1 MPALPTIRLH
11 PGKLSERAQMTEP
24 YYLPATEL
32 AKKIRT
38 KEYGPVEVMEVYLD
52 RVEKVNPALN
62 AITHLDAD
70 RARLLAREAERKIEH
85 GSQVG
90 PLHGVPI
97 TIKSSIEVAGLRCEC
112 GTKLRE
118 GVVAE
123 RTAPLVVRLQQAGAI
138 VIGSTNAPEF
148 LMAYESDNFLYG
160 RTNNPWNL
168 DYTAGGSSGGEAA
181 AIASGCS
188 AGGMGSDGG
197 GSVRVPAH
205 FSGICGLKPTPG
217 LIPRTGHWP
226 ACLGP
231 SAFLGLIGPMART
244 VEDVRLLLEISSG
257 AEYHDPSAA
266 PVVLERPDES
276 EVLGT
281 RVGWFEDY
289 GNYPVTAETRQ
300 AVRTAAQAL
309 TDQGLPVTPMEL
321 QGMESARDLWWT
333 MFGVVAA
340 TLLKPLIE
348 GREGDLH
355 PITQGLMAAHEEESA
370 TTYQQFL
377 GAWVDRDR
385 LRSKLLGQMQ
395 HHRVL
400 VCPVSSI
407 PAFRH
412 GERSWTIDGEAFRYP
427 QPFVYSQIFNLL
439 GNPAAVVPVGQSP
452 DGLPIGVQIVG
463 RPFEDELVLSV
474 AAKIEQ
480 ALGGWRAPPEL

>member
-1 MPALPTIRLH
+1 
-11 PGKLSERAQMTEP
+11 MTEL
-24 YYLPATEL
+24 YYLPAAEL
-32 AKKIRT
+32 ARKIRT
-38 KEYGPVEVMEVYLD
+38 KECSPVEVMEAHLD

-62 AITHLDAD
+62 AITHLDAE
-70 RARLLAREAERKIEH
+70 RARRSAQQAERGRDRGAE
-85 GSQVG
+85 VG

-97 TIKSSIEVAGLRCEC
+97 TIKSSIEVEGLRCEC
-112 GTKLRE
+112 GTKLRQ

-123 RTAPLVVRLQQAGAI
+123 RTAPLVTRLQQAGAI
-138 VIGSTNAPEF
+138 VIGTTNAPEF

-217 LIPRTGHWP
+217 LLPRTGHWP

-231 SAFLGLIGPMART
+231 SAFLGLVGPMART

-257 AEYHDPSAA
+257 VEYHDPSAA
-266 PVVLERPDES
+266 PVMLERPDES

-281 RVGWFEDY
+281 TVGWFEDY

-300 AVRTAAQAL
+300 AVRRAAGAL
-309 TDQGLPVTPMEL
+309 TGQGLRVEQIEL

-340 TLLKPLIE
+340 TLLQPLVK
-348 GREGDLH
+348 GREDDLH
-355 PITQGLMAAHEEESA
+355 PITKDLMAARDEESA
-370 TTYQQFL
+370 TTYEQFL

-395 HHRVL
+395 RHRVL
-400 VCPVSSI
+400 LCPVSSI

-412 GERSWTIDGEAFRYP
+412 GERSWTIDGESVQYP

-452 DGLPIGVQIVG
+452 HGLPIAVQIVG

-480 ALGGWRAPPEL
+480 ALGGWKAPPEL

>member
-1 MPALPTIRLH
+1 MPEL
-11 PGKLSERAQMTEP
+11 
-24 YYLPATEL
+24 YYLPAVEL
-32 AKKIRT
+32 ARKIRA
-38 KEYGPVEVMEVYLD
+38 KECSAVEVMEAHLG
-52 RVEKVNPALN
+52 RVEKMNPVLN

-70 RARLLAREAERKIEH
+70 RARLGAQEAQQELDRRAPT
-85 GSQVG
+85 G

-97 TIKSSIEVAGLRCEC
+97 TIKGSIEVEGFRCEC

-123 RTAPLVVRLQQAGAI
+123 RTAPLVTRLQEAGAI
-138 VIGSTNAPEF
+138 VIGTTNSPEF

-181 AIASGCS
+181 AIAAGCS

-257 AEYHDPSAA
+257 VEYHDPSAA
-266 PVVLERPDES
+266 PVALERPDEA
-276 EVLGT
+276 ELLQT
-281 RVGWFEDY
+281 TVGWFEDY
-289 GNYPVTAETRQ
+289 RNYPVTAETRQ
-300 AVRTAAQAL
+300 AVRTAAAAL
-309 TDQGLPVTPMEL
+309 KDQGLTAEPVEL
-321 QGMESARDLWWT
+321 EGMESARDLWWT
-333 MFGVVAA
+333 MFGVVAT
-340 TLLKPLIE
+340 TLLKPMVE
-348 GREGDLH
+348 GRGDDLH
-355 PITQGLMAAHEEESA
+355 PMTQELMAAEKEEAA
-370 TTYQQFL
+370 TTYEQFL
-377 GAWVDRDR
+377 GAWIDRDR
-385 LRSKLLGQMQ
+385 VRSKLLGQMER
-395 HHRVL
+395 HRVL
-400 VCPVSSI
+400 LCPVASI

-412 GERSWTIDGEAFRYP
+412 GERSWTIDGESIQYP

-439 GNPAAVVPVGQSP
+439 GNPAAVVPAGQSP
-452 DGLPIGVQIVG
+452 DGLPIAVQVVG

-474 AAKIEQ
+474 AAKIEE
-480 ALGGWRAPPEL
+480 ALGGWKPPPEPALT

>member
-1 MPALPTIRLH
+1 MPEL
-11 PGKLSERAQMTEP
+11 
-24 YYLPATEL
+24 YYLPAVEL
-32 AKKIRT
+32 ARKIRA
-38 KEYGPVEVMEVYLD
+38 KECSAVEVMEAHLG
-52 RVEKVNPALN
+52 RVEKMNPVLN

-70 RARLLAREAERKIEH
+70 RARLGAQEAQQELDRRAPT
-85 GSQVG
+85 G

-97 TIKSSIEVAGLRCEC
+97 TIKGSIEVEGFRCEC

-123 RTAPLVVRLQQAGAI
+123 RTAPLVTRLQEAGAI
-138 VIGSTNAPEF
+138 VIGTTNTPEF

-181 AIASGCS
+181 AIAAGCS

-257 AEYHDPSAA
+257 VEYHDPSAA
-266 PVVLERPDES
+266 PVALERPDEA
-276 EVLGT
+276 ELLRT
-281 RVGWFEDY
+281 IVGWFEDY

-300 AVRTAAQAL
+300 AVRTAAAAL
-309 TDQGLPVTPMEL
+309 KDQGLTAEPVEL
-321 QGMESARDLWWT
+321 EGMESARDLWWT
-333 MFGVVAA
+333 MFGVVAT
-340 TLLKPLIE
+340 TLLKPMVE
-348 GREGDLH
+348 GREDDLH
-355 PITQGLMAAHEEESA
+355 PITQALMATQEEESA
-370 TTYQQFL
+370 TTYEQFL

-385 LRSKLLGQMQ
+385 IRSKLLGQMER
-395 HHRVL
+395 HRVL
-400 VCPVSSI
+400 LCPVASI

-412 GERSWTIDGEAFRYP
+412 GERSWTIDGERIKYP

-439 GNPAAVVPVGQSP
+439 GNPAAVVPTGQSP
-452 DGLPIGVQIVG
+452 DGLPIAVQVVG

-474 AAKIEQ
+474 AAKIEE
-480 ALGGWRAPPEL
+480 ALGGWKPPPEPALT